1 MEKMSDQ
8 DLARGSVEGTTMGE
22 SLSPPWMLTLVY
34 IITLLLGNGETYHLV
49 ADTEQWCR
57 FMDQWPSKTSKL
69 SFLLSGQLWPQ
80 LSKLLYLL
88 ISDNLLPNNFSNP
101 KWFHSYRSI
110 VWNLVSA
117 SEFIWNYCKIHN
129 LYSNPNIDKVV
140 WIPKN
145 SDIQNL
151 QKLIC
156 DHDLLETVI
165 KPPQ

>member
-1 MEKMSDQ
+1 MVKMLDQ
-8 DLARGSVEGTTMGE
+8 DSARGSKKGTTMGE
-22 SLSPPWMLTLVY
+22 SLSPMDADISLYHYTHIWKR
-34 IITLLLGNGETYHLV
+34 ETYHLV
-49 ADTEQWCR
+49 AGTEQWCR

-88 ISDNLLPNNFSNP
+88 ISDNLLPNNLSSP

-151 QKLIC
+151 QNLIC

-165 KPPQ
+165 KATQ